1 MLILFMRK
9 VLIKENNDYMII
21 LDKNGEILGGNEHL
35 MKMYPNLGEMVGNKI
50 YTLNKKLKQN
60 INHYKYYELAVK

>member
-1 MLILFMRK
+1 
-9 VLIKENNDYMII
+9 MII